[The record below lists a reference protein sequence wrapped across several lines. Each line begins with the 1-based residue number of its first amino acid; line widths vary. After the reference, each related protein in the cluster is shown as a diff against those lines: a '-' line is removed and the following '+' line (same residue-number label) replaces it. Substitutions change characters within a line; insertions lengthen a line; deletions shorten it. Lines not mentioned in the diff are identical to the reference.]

1 MKIYVLTVGN
11 EQRIAR
17 IAQQLKDVE
26 YELIYSESEEELK
39 EYNEKY
45 SERQL
50 RFNTRNLGLG
60 EMGAWRIH
68 VRAWEKV
75 AKQDCPCLIFED
87 NALIHS
93 GLAEKLP
100 QILEDTRDYG
110 MISFAEHPRR
120 SAQDIPYEINRWAL
134 PLYMY
139 GVTPF
144 YADRALARVEK
155 LGYTFAVDG
164 WLRREKLTQ
173 FKVFAA
179 SYKLASRTPRSKLDS
194 YAQKNIPKKS
204 YKVLHI
210 LHRIFNKVKYWT

>member
-11 EQRIAR
+11 EQRLER
-17 IAQQLKDVE
+17 IAKQLEGID

-39 EYNEKY
+39 EYNKKY
-45 SERQL
+45 AERQL
-50 RFNTRNLGLG
+50 KFNTRTLGLG

-75 AKQDCPCLIFED
+75 AEHGSPCLIFED

-100 QILEDTRDYG
+100 QILEDTRNYG

-120 SAQDIPYEINRWAL
+120 SATNAPYEINRWAL
-134 PLYMY
+134 MLYMY

-144 YADRALARVEK
+144 YADRALARVDK

-164 WLRREKLTQ
+164 WLRRVKLTQ

-179 SYKLASRTPRSKLDS
+179 PYKMASRTPRSKLGS

-204 YKVLHI
+204 YKITHI
-210 LHRIFNKVKYWT
+210 FHRIVNKIKYRT

>member
-11 EQRIAR
+11 EQRLAR

-39 EYNEKY
+39 EYNQRH

-50 RFNTRNLGLG
+50 KFTTRNLSLG

-75 AKQDCPCLIFED
+75 VQSECPCLIIED

-93 GLAEKLP
+93 GLSERLP
-100 QILEDTRDYG
+100 QILEDTRNYG

-120 SAQDIPYEINRWAL
+120 SAQTSPYEINRWAL

-144 YADRALARVEK
+144 YADRALARVKK

-164 WLRREKLTQ
+164 WLRRKKLTQ
-173 FKVFAA
+173 FKVFAS
-179 SYKLASRTPRSKLDS
+179 SYKLASRTPRSMLGS
-194 YAQKNIPKKS
+194 FAQKNIPKKS
-204 YKVLHI
+204 YRLPHVF
-210 LHRIFNKVKYWT
+210 HRIINKIKYRT